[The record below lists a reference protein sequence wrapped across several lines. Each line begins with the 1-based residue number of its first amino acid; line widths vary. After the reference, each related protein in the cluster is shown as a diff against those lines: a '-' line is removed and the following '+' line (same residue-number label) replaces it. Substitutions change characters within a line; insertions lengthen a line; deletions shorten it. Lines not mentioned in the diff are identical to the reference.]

1 MSPKYSDSP
10 FKMIGGPTALA
21 SVEDWPSAPGFYTW
35 APGGKK
41 IPVPDGMTPQEA
53 RARYMAAQVARK
65 PTSKLAAPKRQ
76 PTAAEQELS
85 ALKQERQQL
94 ERAAELQEQL
104 APVTAENAEL
114 KRQLAK
120 RERNAKGFAGK
131 IRFAAGAA
139 KPFGSKHEQR
149 NAS

>member
-53 RARYMAAQVARK
+53 RARYMA
-65 PTSKLAAPKRQ
+65 
-76 PTAAEQELS
+76 
-85 ALKQERQQL
+85 
-94 ERAAELQEQL
+94 
-104 APVTAENAEL
+104 PVTAENAEL